1 MILLITTISLAI
13 VGAITM
19 TSLTT
24 LQQAHAAQPT
34 REYCYNF
41 SEGGSVCGFTSAHDC
56 NQARHN
62 DDRATG
68 HCFRNEQVN

>member
-24 LQQAHAAQPT
+24 LQQAHAVQPT
-34 REYCYNF
+34 RDYCYN
-41 SEGGSVCGFTSAHDC
+41 SGLVHVCGFTSAHDC

-62 DDRATG
+62 DPTATT
-68 HCFRNEQVN
+68 HCFKV